1 MKNLND
7 ILFNLQY
14 TRMVRWLIFLGFD
27 NFPNCYMNTLIFVK
41 LAVIFLFFSTTF
53 FNNVNIAFIESFFK
67 LSFTSYNFVSFNKCK
82 ILCSL
87 KILLFTMMPV
97 FVTLLRKAFLFFLLS
112 ETHSYVFFGRIFV
125 NLVFQSTSSG
135 NCFLEFFS
143 HKGGLIFSH
152 NFLF

>member
-1 MKNLND
+1 
-7 ILFNLQY
+7 
-14 TRMVRWLIFLGFD
+14 MVRWLIFLGFD

-87 KILLFTMMPV
+87 KILLFTMIPV

-112 ETHSYVFFGRIFV
+112 ETQVLLSFINRYVFFGRIFV
-125 NLVFQSTSSG
+125 NL
-135 NCFLEFFS
+135 FFNLLLVKIAFWNS
-143 HKGGLIFSH
+143 LVIKGA
-152 NFLF
+152 